1 MTERKRTPCNRVC
14 DCEWG
19 SKMCIQKRGYIWN
32 YELNRWSRDENGNI
46 HRTAPEH
53 RECDLK
59 VGDTICCYNLGDVR
73 QVLKE
78 LKEQGYLASAQIVCI
93 VRIESVPRR

>member
-1 MTERKRTPCNRVC
+1 MGAVAKEEREESMTERKRTPCNRVC

-32 YELNRWSRDENGNI
+32 YVLNRWSRDENGNI

-53 RECDLK
+53 RECDY
-59 VGDTICCYNLGDVR
+59 VAC
-73 QVLKE
+73 
-78 LKEQGYLASAQIVCI
+78 EQLTLDMEDCI
-93 VRIESVPRR
+93 WITN

>member
-53 RECDLK
+53 RECDY
-59 VGDTICCYNLGDVR
+59 VAC
-73 QVLKE
+73 
-78 LKEQGYLASAQIVCI
+78 EQLTLDMEECI
-93 VRIESVPRR
+93 WITN